1 MTVFFLYFWTINL
14 VGNTW
19 KIKRLLRK
27 GITFVLVQKNSE
39 KGPPTDSLLE
49 SRLFPPRSPIIHLSV
64 KYVLSLFRFECLF
77 LSDWSYIIIFC
88 IYYQVLQV
96 GSPLLHPELQHMFF
110 SSEKLGHMPLRR
122 KQCIISFPP
131 FFFFF
136 GISESCSAQKCF
148 HSSWTIKSII
158 TAVCFANMNGHEW
171 QQARQ
176 SFSFDLSSVM

>member
-27 GITFVLVQKNSE
+27 EITFVLVQKNSE
-39 KGPPTDSLLE
+39 KGPPTE
-49 SRLFPPRSPIIHLSV
+49 SVRRQIISTTLPYYPPVSKICPLIVSVWMPI
-64 KYVLSLFRFECLF
+64 
-77 LSDWSYIIIFC
+77 LSDWSYMIIFC

-96 GSPLLHPELQHMFF
+96 GSPFSTPNFSTCFALLRNWATCLWGESSALFHSHLFF
-110 SSEKLGHMPLRR
+110 S
-122 KQCIISFPP
+122 
-131 FFFFF
+131 F

-176 SFSFDLSSVM
+176 TFSFDLSSVM